1 MNYLVMMMNSELA
14 KLLLKNKK
22 IKEFVTKNAIDEK
35 EILKNYNLFSQFQE
49 MDDIC
54 SNCDKKECLSEV
66 ENMTCELLYE
76 DGKVRCVY
84 RDCNLV
90 QKDDPNSLEVIDFTP
105 NQGKPINTG
114 PREKV
119 FEKFKDF
126 YTKYNQDNKG
136 LVKGLYLHG
145 KYGTGKS
152 FIMYEFAKKLAK
164 KNRKVIFV
172 YYPDFV
178 RRIQSS
184 FGDGENVE
192 DLVYRLK
199 TCDVLFLD
207 DLGRESNTSYIR
219 DEILGPILQY
229 RCDNFLPL
237 FATSNRSFKL
247 LVEHLADASG
257 KIDNVKAKAII
268 SRLEFLMD
276 ECLLDDEDF
285 RKKENNQ

>member
-1 MNYLVMMMNSELA
+1 MMMNSELA

-22 IKEFVTKNAIDEK
+22 IKEFVLKNALEEK
-35 EILKNYNLFSQFQE
+35 DILRNYNLFSQFQE

-54 SNCDKKECLSEV
+54 SKCDKKECLSEV
-66 ENMTCELLYE
+66 ENMTCELVFE
-76 DGKVRCVY
+76 EGVVRCVY
-84 RDCNLV
+84 RECNLV
-90 QKDDPNSLEVIDFTP
+90 QKADPGALEIIDYTP
-105 NQGKPINTG
+105 NEGKLFNSEA
-114 PREKV
+114 REKTLS
-119 FEKFKDF
+119 KFKDF
-126 YTKYNQDNKG
+126 LEKYNSDNKG

-152 FIMYEFAKKLAK
+152 FMMYEFAKLIAK
-164 KNRKVIFV
+164 NGKKVIFV

-207 DLGRESNTSYIR
+207 DLGREFNTGYIR
-219 DEILGPILQY
+219 DEILSPILNY
-229 RCDNFLPL
+229 RCDNYLPM

-247 LVEHLADASG
+247 LVEHLSDASG
-257 KIDNVKAKAII
+257 KIDNVKGKAIV

-276 ECLLDDEDF
+276 ECLLDDKDY
-285 RKKENNQ
+285 RKLENYQ